1 MAGSDMVYV
10 TLAPTG
16 TPSQDTIEG
25 VAKILNKDAFAARVL
40 LNSKIPKVAGYYPD
54 MPAAEL
60 IAQGLSSLGYP
71 VIICHDSELRQRSRD
86 RFRAHTLQLR
96 ERDVAFRDKVGQ
108 TRMIGEGSLFLIL
121 RVTARTHTEKQ
132 AETRGSEG
140 DTNTTTQNTGKGIM
154 PGNIN
159 IPATL
164 MTGIPIMKKT
174 REKAKVQS
182 VHYAEFVR
190 LYDRSSVEPVVEIL
204 QSDFDYSSL
213 GEKKALSSSQ
223 NLSILITEFKA
234 RFPQAILDSRLTEQ
248 FRVDVPFATP
258 EDEVEINSRLI
269 YLHHRAGSGSSASA

>member
-132 AETRGSEG
+132 VDVSATA
-140 DTNTTTQNTGKGIM
+140 QNSGKSII

-159 IPATL
+159 LPATL

-174 REKAKVQS
+174 KEKAKVQS

>member
-54 MPAAEL
+54 MPTAEL

-121 RVTARTHTEKQ
+121 KGTVRTYTDKV
-132 AETRGSEG
+132 AGTRGNEA
-140 DTNTTTQNTGKGIM
+140 DTSTTAQKATKS
-154 PGNIN
+154 IN

-164 MTGIPIMKKT
+164 MTGIPIMKTTK
-174 REKAKVQS
+174 EKAKVQS
-182 VHYAEFVR
+182 VQYGDFIR
-190 LYDRSSVEPVVEIL
+190 LYDRTSPEPIVEIV

-213 GEKKALSSSQ
+213 GDKKALSTVE
-223 NLSILITEFKA
+223 NLNIIVRELRII
-234 RFPQAILDSRLTEQ
+234 FPQAVLDSRLTER
-248 FRVDVPFATP
+248 FKVDVPFATP

-269 YLHHRAGSGSSASA
+269 YLHHRAGSGPSASA